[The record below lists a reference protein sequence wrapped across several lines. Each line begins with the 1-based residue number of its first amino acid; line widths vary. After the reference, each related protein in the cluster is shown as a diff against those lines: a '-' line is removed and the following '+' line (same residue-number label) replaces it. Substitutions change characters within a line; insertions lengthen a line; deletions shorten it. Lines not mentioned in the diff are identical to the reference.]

1 VIGLALAGC
10 GGSSHDARTQ
20 AAGVGGA
27 SHKHHR
33 RHHARPTREQ
43 RALRAALSAAL
54 RKAGPHTG
62 AEVYDLT
69 TGTLLYT
76 LRSQSAR
83 PPASVEK
90 LYTTVALAR
99 KLRTSTRLTTRLLGV
114 GHRTPGGAWHGDLY
128 LRGGGDPTL
137 GDGGFNHSYDLG
149 YGPTAS
155 QLVAQLQHR
164 HITRVTGKVIA
175 DESLFDLHRGGLLTS
190 FAADIP
196 DFGGQMSA
204 LTYDHGATDGKLSPA
219 AFAVKQVVQTMHAAH
234 IQATASKS
242 TAKARHRART
252 LAAVHSPRMIV
263 MIDLM
268 NFRSDDLFAELL
280 TKQLGARFGHAGTIA
295 SGTHV
300 IAREVAHYGVHPTID
315 DGSGLSRDD
324 RSTPHQ
330 VVTLLRGIWQTHVGH
345 VLLPSLPVV
354 GVNGTTRRIG
364 KGTAAQ
370 GNCIAKTGTLDYV
383 TNLAGYCHVH
393 GGHMLAFALFLDGPG
408 NEQAIQMLGPMVGA
422 IARY

>member
-1 VIGLALAGC
+1 V
-10 GGSSHDARTQ
+10 RTQ
-20 AAGVGGA
+20 TAGVDVPA
-27 SHKHHR
+27 HHHH
-33 RHHARPTREQ
+33 RHHARPTRAQ
-43 RALRAALSAAL
+43 RALRAALTTAL
-54 RKAGPHTG
+54 HKAGPHTG

-69 TGTLLYT
+69 TGTLLYA
-76 LRSQSAR
+76 LRPQTAR

-99 KLRTSTRLTTRLLGV
+99 KFRTSMRLTTRLLGV
-114 GHRTPGGAWHGDLY
+114 GHRTPGGTWHGNLY
-128 LRGGGDPTL
+128 LRGGGDPTF
-137 GDGGFNHSYDLG
+137 GDGGFNHAYEFG
-149 YGPTAS
+149 YGPTAA

-164 HITRVTGKVIA
+164 RITRVTGKVIA
-175 DESLFDLHRGGLLTS
+175 DESMFDLHRGGLLTA
-190 FAADIP
+190 FAADVP

-204 LTYDHGATDGKLSPA
+204 LTYDHGSTDGKLSPA

-234 IQATASKS
+234 IEATASRT
-242 TAKARHRART
+242 TAKAPHRAHA
-252 LAAVHSPRMIV
+252 LASVHSPRLSV
-263 MIDLM
+263 MINLM
-268 NFRSDDLFAELL
+268 NFRSDDLFAELF
-280 TKQLGARFGHAGTIA
+280 TKQLGERFGHAGTIS

-330 VVTLLRGIWQTHVGH
+330 VVTLLRGIWHTHIGH

-370 GNCIAKTGTLDYV
+370 GNCIGKTGTLDYV

>member
-1 VIGLALAGC
+1 VVGLALAGC
-10 GGSSHDARTQ
+10 GGGSSHDARTQ
-20 AAGVGGA
+20 AAGVGVVA
-27 SHKHHR
+27 HHHR
-33 RHHARPTREQ
+33 HHHARPSRAQ
-43 RALRAALSAAL
+43 RALQAALTAAL
-54 RKAGPHTG
+54 AKAGPHTG

-69 TGTLLYT
+69 SRTMLYT
-76 LRSQSAR
+76 RLAETAR

-90 LYTTVALAR
+90 LYTTVALVR
-99 KLRTSTRLTTRLLGV
+99 KFSTRMRLTTKLLGV
-114 GHRTPGGAWHGDLY
+114 GHRSPGGTWHGDLY

-137 GDGGFNHSYDLG
+137 GDGGFNHYYNYG
-149 YGPTAS
+149 YGPTAT

-164 HITRVTGKVIA
+164 GITRVTGKVIA
-175 DESLFDLHRGGLLTS
+175 DESYFDLHRGGLLTS
-190 FAADIP
+190 FAADVP

-204 LTYDHGATDGKLSPA
+204 LTYDHGSTDGKHSPA
-219 AFAVKQVVQTMHAAH
+219 AFAVRQLTQTMHAAH
-234 IQATASKS
+234 IDAAPSTITAR
-242 TAKARHRART
+242 APHRAHV
-252 LAAVHSPRMIV
+252 LAAVHSPALSV

-268 NFRSDDLFAELL
+268 NFRSDDLFAELFC
-280 TKQLGARFGHAGTIA
+280 KQLGARFGHAGTIA
-295 SGTHV
+295 SGAHV
-300 IAREVAHYGVHPTID
+300 IAHEVARYGIHPKIE
-315 DGSGLSRDD
+315 DGSGLSRDN

-330 VVTLLRGIWQTHVGH
+330 VVTLLRGIWHTHAGH

-364 KGTAAQ
+364 KGTPAQ
-370 GNCIAKTGTLDYV
+370 GNCIGKTGTLDNV